1 MTDDPEFFMWLDGE
15 LDPQAAAAMA
25 AKVAA
30 DPALAAMANK
40 HRALSAR
47 LRAAFDPI
55 AAEPVPDAVAV
66 AGAVAGAGEGAGA
79 GAGEGAGEGAGQ
91 NAEVIDFAAA
101 RDRRFS
107 RTSWGL
113 QAAAMAASLAIGLV
127 VGGNLLATGGPV
139 VADHGQL
146 VASKTL
152 GDALDVRL
160 ASAPAGEGTRIGL
173 TFRDHSGHYCRS
185 FTDGSAS
192 GLACRS
198 DGQWRIRG
206 LFQASEGQ
214 SDNYRMAAGPNPQLM
229 ALIDDAMAGAPLDA
243 AGERTVVKAGW
254 K

>member
-1 MTDDPEFFMWLDGE
+1 MTEDPEFFMWLDGE

-30 DPALAAMANK
+30 DPALVAQADA

-55 AAEPVPDAVAV
+55 AAEPVPDAVAS
-66 AGAVAGAGEGAGA
+66 
-79 GAGEGAGEGAGQ
+79 AGQ
-91 NAEVIDFAAA
+91 SAEVIDFAAA
-101 RDRRFS
+101 RDRRFW

-146 VASKTL
+146 VASKAL
-152 GDALDVRL
+152 SQALDVRL
-160 ASAPAGEGTRIGL
+160 ASAPADEGARIGL

-192 GLACRS
+192 GLACRR

-206 LFQASEGQ
+206 MFQASEGQ
-214 SDNYRMAAGPNPQLM
+214 SGDYRMAAGPDTQLM
-229 ALIDDAMAGAPLDA
+229 ALVDAAMAGAPLDA
-243 AGERTVVKAGW
+243 AGERTAVKAGW

>member
-1 MTDDPEFFMWLDGE
+1 MTDDPEFFLWLDGE
-15 LDPQAAAAMA
+15 LDSHAAAVMA

-30 DPALAAMANK
+30 NPTLAAQADA
-40 HRALSAR
+40 HRALSGR

-55 AAEPVPDAVAV
+55 AAAAVPDAVAR
-66 AGAVAGAGEGAGA
+66 AGRS
-79 GAGEGAGEGAGQ
+79 
-91 NAEVIDFAAA
+91 AEIIDFVAA
-101 RDRRFS
+101 RDRQPS
-107 RTSWGL
+107 RPSWGL

-146 VASKTL
+146 VASKSL

-160 ASAPAGEGTRIGL
+160 ASAPADGGTRIGM

-214 SDNYRMAAGPNPQLM
+214 TGDYRMAAGPDPQLM
-229 ALIDDAMAGAPLDA
+229 ALIDAAMAGTPLDA
-243 AGERTVVKAGW
+243 AEERTILKAGW